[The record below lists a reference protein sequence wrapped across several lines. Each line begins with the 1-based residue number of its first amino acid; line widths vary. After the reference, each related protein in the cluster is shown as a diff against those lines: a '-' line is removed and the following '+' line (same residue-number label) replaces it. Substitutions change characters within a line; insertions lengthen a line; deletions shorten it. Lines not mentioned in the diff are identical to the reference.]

1 MYLPCVGYMAC
12 RNARLPSGWA
22 LPRARWKNIWRGDF
36 CLCWIRSGMAEMTPL
51 RRLALDQEK
60 SDWPRAMTAKTAH
73 QIDAEAADWAA
84 RLDRG
89 PLSAEDE
96 AALQGWLDGDTRA
109 LGAFGRMRALALSS
123 ERARALGPDFDPAS
137 FEPAAYV
144 PRRRIMQVGGAI
156 AAAALISAGG
166 AWQVLRHRG
175 RFITGKGETKVV
187 ALQDGSVVTLNTASE
202 IQVSYSDTVRAVEL
216 VRGEALFDVAKN
228 KSRPFVVAAGDTSV
242 RVVGTSFSVRRI
254 DTAPV
259 QVLVREGTVEVFKPA
274 QDTKPVRIS
283 ANSMAVAQADN
294 MQAIATMPL
303 PAAQLHRQ
311 MAWQNGQIAFEGE
324 TLARAAE
331 EFSRYSDTRIVI
343 EDSGLA
349 KEEIAGLFKATD
361 PVGFAQTIAIS
372 LNAHAKI
379 EEGEVRI
386 TR

>member
-1 MYLPCVGYMAC
+1 
-12 RNARLPSGWA
+12 
-22 LPRARWKNIWRGDF
+22 
-36 CLCWIRSGMAEMTPL
+36 MAEMTPL

-96 AALQGWLDGDTRA
+96 AALQGWLDGDTRT

-202 IQVSYSDTVRAVEL
+202 IQVSYSDTLRAVEL

-228 KSRPFVVAAGDTSV
+228 KARPFVVAAGDTSV

>member
-1 MYLPCVGYMAC
+1 
-12 RNARLPSGWA
+12 
-22 LPRARWKNIWRGDF
+22 
-36 CLCWIRSGMAEMTPL
+36 
-51 RRLALDQEK
+51 
-60 SDWPRAMTAKTAH
+60 MTAKTAH

-96 AALQGWLDGDTRA
+96 AALQGWLDGDTRT

-202 IQVSYSDTVRAVEL
+202 IQVSYSDTLRAVEL

-228 KSRPFVVAAGDTSV
+228 KARPFVVAAGDTSV

>member
-1 MYLPCVGYMAC
+1 
-12 RNARLPSGWA
+12 
-22 LPRARWKNIWRGDF
+22 
-36 CLCWIRSGMAEMTPL
+36 MT
-51 RRLALDQEK
+51 
-60 SDWPRAMTAKTAH
+60 TAKTAH

-89 PLSAEDE
+89 LLSAEHE
-96 AALQGWLDGDTRA
+96 AALQAWLDGDARA
-109 LGAFGRMRALALSS
+109 LGAFARMRALALSS

-137 FEPAAYV
+137 FKPTADSKNI
-144 PRRRIMQVGGAI
+144 PRRRIIQTGGAI
-156 AAAALISAGG
+156 AAAALICAGG
-166 AWQVLRHRG
+166 ALKFLRRPG

-202 IQVSYSDTVRAVEL
+202 IQVSYSDAVRAVEL
-216 VRGEALFDVAKN
+216 VHGEALFDVAKN
-228 KSRPFVVAAGDTSV
+228 KARPFVVAAGDTNV

-254 DTAPV
+254 DAAPI

-274 QDTKPVRIS
+274 QDAKPVRIS

-294 MQAIATMPL
+294 GSTIEAMPV
-303 PAAQLHRQ
+303 PAAQVHRQ
-311 MAWQNGQIAFEGE
+311 MAWQSGQIAFEGE
-324 TLARAAE
+324 TLAQAAE

-343 EDSGLA
+343 DDSGLA

-372 LNAHAKI
+372 LNAHAQI
-379 EEGEVRI
+379 GEGEVRL